1 MKKAL
6 LTKLML
12 LLCALIAG
20 SSSAWADEVTLKYS
34 GSTTTNMK
42 ADGSNE
48 AATVGLDGLL

>member
-20 SSSAWADEVTLKYS
+20 SSSVWADDYELYS
-34 GSTTTNMK
+34 GTITEGDYVIYYSGKAMK
-42 ADGSNE
+42 NSIA
-48 AATVGLDGLL
+48 